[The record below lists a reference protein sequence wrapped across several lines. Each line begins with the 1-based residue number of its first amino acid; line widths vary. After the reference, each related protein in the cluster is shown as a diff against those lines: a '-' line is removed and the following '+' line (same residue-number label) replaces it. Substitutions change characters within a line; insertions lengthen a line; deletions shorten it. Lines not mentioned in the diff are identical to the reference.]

1 MSIEDHQPST
11 PYDVG
16 YKKPPQQHQFKKGE
30 SGNPKGRPKKS
41 LKPDI
46 PDDFQELIAS
56 ALLEPVMVKKNGKQ
70 CEMTKGKMLVQQ
82 LVNDAISGPA
92 SVRVQI
98 FKMLDAMGISQK
110 AEERFDQ
117 KLAALA
123 DQDLW
128 TPEMEKTLEGIEAKF
143 IEEDDETGDTIGE

>member
-1 MSIEDHQPST
+1 
-11 PYDVG
+11 
-16 YKKPPQQHQFKKGE
+16 
-30 SGNPKGRPKKS
+30 
-41 LKPDI
+41 
-46 PDDFQELIAS
+46 QE
-56 ALLEPVMVKKNGKQ
+56 
-70 CEMTKGKMLVQQ
+70 